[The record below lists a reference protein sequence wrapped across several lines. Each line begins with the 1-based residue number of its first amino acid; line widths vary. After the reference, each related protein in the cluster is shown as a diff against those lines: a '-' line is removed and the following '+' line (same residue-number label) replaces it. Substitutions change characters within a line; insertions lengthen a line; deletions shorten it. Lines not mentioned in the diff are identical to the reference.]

1 MKPRLPWILFAIS
14 LALNLF
20 FGAGVIYSKLEA
32 DRRNMA
38 PEERIA
44 ELAEQLQLSEAQQA
58 DLLALGEK
66 SRERR
71 QGQRGLWRERRQSL
85 LAELAKPELDRV
97 HLAEL
102 MRQGRDRRSSSY
114 EELMVDLH
122 GYLATL
128 SDEQRAA
135 FLEMA
140 QDRRFLRGLFGWK
153 RRPRK

>member
-1 MKPRLPWILFAIS
+1 MP
-14 LALNLF
+14 
-20 FGAGVIYSKLEA
+20 
-32 DRRNMA
+32 

-44 ELAEQLQLSEAQQA
+44 ELAEQLQLSESQHA
-58 DLLALGEK
+58 DLLALSEK

-85 LAELAKPELDRV
+85 LAELAKPELDRAR
-97 HLAEL
+97 LAEL
-102 MRQGRDRRSSSY
+102 MHQGRDRRTASY
-114 EELMVDLH
+114 KELMVDLH

-153 RRPRK
+153 RRTRK

>member
-1 MKPRLPWILFAIS
+1 

-32 DRRNMA
+32 ERRNLP
-38 PEERIA
+38 PEARIA
-44 ELAEQLQLSEAQQA
+44 ELAEQLQLSESQQA
-58 DLLALGEK
+58 DLLALSER

-71 QGQRGLWRERRQSL
+71 KGQRGLWKERRQNL
-85 LAELAKPELDRV
+85 LAELAKPELDRAR
-97 HLAEL
+97 LAEL

-140 QDRRFLRGLFGWK
+140 RDRRFLRGLFGWK
-153 RRPRK
+153 RRPKK

>member
-32 DRRNMA
+32 ERRYMP
-38 PEERIA
+38 PEARIA
-44 ELAEQLQLSEAQQA
+44 ELAEQLKLSEAQQA
-58 DLLALGEK
+58 DLLALSER

-71 QGQRGLWRERRQSL
+71 QGQRGLWKERRQNL
-85 LAELAKPELDRV
+85 LAELAKPELDRAR
-97 HLAEL
+97 LAEL
-102 MRQGRDRRSSSY
+102 MRRGRDRRSSSY